1 MDFLKIFC
9 KIKEDFYKAYIYLKL
24 RENFMKRVTS
34 KILTKIPTKYI
45 GTGLI
50 LIIILFIYGI
60 VGSYFIMNLNLV
72 DSIYY
77 AIITMATVGYGDL
90 TPHTGIQ
97 KIFATTLALGGVGL
111 FAYVFNVIFTN
122 IQKRMKE
129 YSKEVK
135 MMRAIEDMEDYYIL
149 CGYGR
154 VGKVVFDELIERKQN
169 IIVVDKNED
178 TCENIPERENI
189 LVINEDAIEE
199 DFISKLINEKC
210 RSIILCTGDDV
221 INLFIVLT
229 IRENHPDAWIVT
241 RASKLENV
249 SKLKK
254 AGVDKV
260 VSPEIIGGQD
270 LYYESTKPHILKITV
285 KHSVDEIY
293 DEFKIISDYG
303 CTLENIE
310 YHIPGIETPLI
321 RKIKTM
327 NRSDGENY
335 RNYLNSHDDQKQAL
349 TNLYEM
355 VNHVHSHIISG
366 PDKSTF
372 EKLINE
378 LEKKEEIVG
387 INLTNKEIAKLTLKN

>member
-1 MDFLKIFC
+1 
-9 KIKEDFYKAYIYLKL
+9 
-24 RENFMKRVTS
+24 MKRVTS

-178 TCENIPERENI
+178 TCENIPERENV

-254 AGVDKV
+254 AGADKV

-293 DEFKIISDYG
+293 DEFKIISDHG

-378 LEKKEEIVG
+378 LEKQEEIVG